1 MERKLRSSS
10 VNSMPAKDRPCV
22 DGLLNIDKPRDLTSH
37 DVVAGVRRLTRVG
50 RVGHAGTLDPQATG
64 ILLIGLGQ
72 GTKLTQFLHEHP
84 KTYRATLKLG
94 VRTDSGDA
102 AGKVVEVRPVKG
114 MGREEVETVLAGFHG
129 TIEQIPPMYSA
140 LKHQGQRLYTLA
152 RQGIEIARQPRR
164 VQMRRLTLIH
174 LTAEELSVEVECSSG
189 TYIRVL
195 ADDIGARIGCG
206 AHLAALVRTTIGP
219 YTLSRALTL
228 PALKEAVS
236 QGDWQ
241 RHVIA
246 VSMAGAAFPHL
257 LVTSAAAQSLVHGVP
272 PTKHGIVRLVGSFEA
287 EETVAVFS
295 LDGVLLAMASSTVR
309 STDLQQLPSEAHIL
323 RLRRVFNTG
332 GSC

>member
-1 MERKLRSSS
+1 MERKLPSSS
-10 VNSMPAKDRPCV
+10 VNSMSAKDRSRV

-37 DVVAGVRRLTRVG
+37 DVVATVRRLTRVR

-64 ILLIGLGQ
+64 LLLIGLGQ
-72 GTKLTQFLHEHP
+72 GTKLTQFLHEYP

-94 VRTDSGDA
+94 LRTDSGDA
-102 AGKVVEVRPVKG
+102 AGKVVEVRPVRG
-114 MGREEVETVLAGFHG
+114 VGRDAVETVLASFQG

-164 VQMRRLTLIH
+164 VQMRRLTLMQ
-174 LTAEELSVEVECSSG
+174 LSAEELSVEVECSSG

-195 ADDIGARIGCG
+195 ADDIGARLGCG
-206 AHLAALVRTTIGP
+206 AHLAALVRTAIGP
-219 YTLSRALTL
+219 YTLAQALTL

-236 QGDWQ
+236 QGDWR

-246 VSMAGAAFPHL
+246 VAMAGAGFPHL

-272 PTKHGIVRLVGSFEA
+272 PTGQGIARVVGSFEA

-295 LDGVLLAMASSTVR
+295 LDGILLAMASPIVR
-309 STDLQQLPSEAHIL
+309 SADLRQVPCEAPFL
-323 RLRRVFNTG
+323 RLRRVFSTG